1 MATQRWVRWTWNK
14 RFHKKLS
21 YIAVSFVTGQTEV
34 VAVNLEQAVPRKGLI
49 CAIINVLEIPYKC
62 ANIFV
67 ANSRHWKEAIRKKWC
82 QCRMYG
88 ENCAQRRY
96 KMMQTSLHRRL
107 DRPDKVTKLSTL
119 SADTVKT
126 CGDNETM
133 KRTRLRAR
141 LRIMIAER
149 RNLNKGVPLPSMPC
163 KGTDKI
169 SVVAI
174 T

>member
-21 YIAVSFVTGQTEV
+21 YIAT
-34 VAVNLEQAVPRKGLI
+34 
-49 CAIINVLEIPYKC
+49 YKC

-67 ANSRHWKEAIRKKWC
+67 ANSRHWKKAIRKKWC
-82 QCRMYG
+82 RRRMYG

-119 SADTVKT
+119 SADAVKT

-133 KRTRLRAR
+133 KRMRLRAR

-149 RNLNKGVPLPSMPC
+149 RNLNKGVPLPSMVRCSLLTPPHRA
-163 KGTDKI
+163 TLP
-169 SVVAI
+169 VA
-174 T
+174 TTAMQRDG